1 MENKEKEK
9 IELQI
14 KFENILII
22 LTSLVIILYFFYG
35 FYNDENS
42 AGAGGYDGDFKLI
55 WDNLLLLKQS
65 IVSNLN
71 SSEYSDSRPPLSY
84 ILHILFNPYINSK
97 EEFRII
103 NLIISFSIPILL
115 FFSIK
120 ENFKNLN
127 KSFILLLSV
136 IVTLSP
142 YFRTTSYWAL
152 GENYG
157 IIFLLLSYLTYS
169 KIKKEI
175 VSYNDLKKNLSI
187 FLLCFLSSIVV
198 YFDQKLVFIPF
209 LVLFLIL
216 NLNIKINFKINSLIF
231 FFIFAS
237 PYFYLIY
244 LWEGLIPSSA
254 NLAREVGT
262 KIHLFNPGYCLTI
275 IAIASFPFIF
285 TKKISFESLK
295 IEIFNKKNY
304 VFLCIF
310 FIYTLLILFYGD
322 FINLNV
328 QGKGAFHK
336 ISLILIKDL
345 KIRLFLSI
353 AVFLFSALV
362 IVIIFKKKQDLYIIF
377 YFLVLSLFTFP
388 FYQEYLDPLLY
399 ILIFSFFKSNFELSS
414 KKNLFFIVF
423 YYLIFSLS
431 SKYYY
436 QIII

>member
-84 ILHILFNPYINSK
+84 ILHILFNPYINNK

-120 ENFKNLN
+120 ENFNNLN

-169 KIKKEI
+169 KIKK
-175 VSYNDLKKNLSI
+175 K
-187 FLLCFLSSIVV
+187 
-198 YFDQKLVFIPF
+198 
-209 LVLFLIL
+209 
-216 NLNIKINFKINSLIF
+216 
-231 FFIFAS
+231 
-237 PYFYLIY
+237 
-244 LWEGLIPSSA
+244 
-254 NLAREVGT
+254 
-262 KIHLFNPGYCLTI
+262 
-275 IAIASFPFIF
+275 
-285 TKKISFESLK
+285 
-295 IEIFNKKNY
+295 
-304 VFLCIF
+304 
-310 FIYTLLILFYGD
+310 
-322 FINLNV
+322 
-328 QGKGAFHK
+328 
-336 ISLILIKDL
+336 
-345 KIRLFLSI
+345 
-353 AVFLFSALV
+353 
-362 IVIIFKKKQDLYIIF
+362 
-377 YFLVLSLFTFP
+377 
-388 FYQEYLDPLLY
+388 
-399 ILIFSFFKSNFELSS
+399 
-414 KKNLFFIVF
+414 
-423 YYLIFSLS
+423 
-431 SKYYY
+431 
-436 QIII
+436 